1 MASVLG
7 LRWSWHFWAALFYTV
22 SRRSMKS
29 TYVKIALFVL
39 IAGSLTA
46 CGSQAANTPAS
57 VSQPTEG
64 VASAVPATADSP
76 VSTDTSAPATEA
88 AAATQPAAQGATVS
102 FAQDVLP
109 LLESRCTNCHG
120 GERTEKG
127 LNLKTY
133 ADMMQGSENGP
144 VVTAGNA
151 ADSKLVELILNQ
163 KMPKRGPKLTPPQVE
178 LITNWVN
185 QGALNN

>member
-1 MASVLG
+1 
-7 LRWSWHFWAALFYTV
+7 
-22 SRRSMKS
+22 MKS

-46 CGSQAANTPAS
+46 CGSQATNTPAS
-57 VSQPTEG
+57 VLQPTAAVDPAASSPSG
-64 VASAVPATADSP
+64 AQVATDPP
-76 VSTDTSAPATEA
+76 VSTDTSAPVTEA
-88 AAATQPAAQGATVS
+88 AAATQPAAQGAIVS

-120 GERTEKG
+120 RERTEKG

>member
-1 MASVLG
+1 
-7 LRWSWHFWAALFYTV
+7 
-22 SRRSMKS
+22 MKS
-29 TYVKIALFVL
+29 RYLKIAIFVL
-39 IAGSLTA
+39 LVGLLTA
-46 CGSQAANTPAS
+46 CGSQATITP
-57 VSQPTEG
+57 VSQPTQ
-64 VASAVPATADSP
+64 AV
-76 VSTDTSAPATEA
+76 APATESPV
-88 AAATQPAAQGATVS
+88 TQPATQGATVS
-102 FAQDVLP
+102 FAHDVLP
-109 LLESRCTNCHG
+109 ILERRCTNCHG

-133 ADMMQGSENGP
+133 ADMMQGSGNG
-144 VVTAGNA
+144 VVVVRGNA